1 MNTQVTEALRKLYLG
16 QRSGTLLCEGADAKR
31 SVLFDKGF
39 VVAARS
45 SLKEDRLGE
54 VMIRHGRI
62 NRQQFEDAA
71 RFIKSGWKLGEI
83 LAELRI
89 IEKEEIDRFVRIQ
102 LLDIVCSVII
112 HPPVRMVFTDE
123 EKVDGAVA
131 RPLSVADAIMEAARR
146 SAGIEERLSA
156 LLAAKSSLSI
166 TRNATLQTQ
175 DVNLSAEEGF
185 ILSRVDGH
193 ESPKSIAAMSPV
205 PEKETARTLL
215 GLLEAGII
223 EEVGAA
229 ATPPVA
235 SHSDPPARPS
245 EVPAAG
251 EPPAAAV
258 DRNSAAKREIESLYH
273 GYQTMDHWEVL
284 GIERGATQE
293 SVAAAFRKKATL
305 YHPDNYHH
313 IRDREF
319 QEHLSHVFLR
329 LKEAHE
335 TLSHEEDAKGY
346 DRLTEKEGQYEQQNK
361 EWSAPPKKEVSST
374 VEAAPPVR
382 SADEG
387 MALFARAKRAYIQ
400 RDFWNTIQFCQQAI
414 EIVSDNAE
422 IYHLLAMAQKENP
435 KWRKD
440 AEKNLQIAI
449 KLDPWKPDYLLALGK
464 LYQEGGLH
472 TRAAKVLEQARTLDP
487 GLETPDVE

>member
-16 QRSGTLLCEGADAKR
+16 QRTGTLLCEGADAKR

-45 SLKEDRLGE
+45 SLIEDRLGE

-62 NRQQFEDAA
+62 NRQQFEDATH
-71 RFIKSGWKLGEI
+71 FIKSGWKFGEI
-83 LAELRI
+83 LAELRV
-89 IEKEEIDRFVRIQ
+89 IEKDEIDRFVRIQ

-123 EKVDGAVA
+123 ETVEGAVT

-146 SAGIEERLSA
+146 SSRLEERIRA
-156 LLAAKSSLSI
+156 LLAAESPLSMA
-166 TRNATLQTQ
+166 RNATLQTQ

-193 ESPKSIAAMSPV
+193 ECPRSIAAMSPV
-205 PEKETARTLL
+205 PEKDTARTLL

-223 EEVGAA
+223 DEVGP
-229 ATPPVA
+229 ATAPSA
-235 SHSDPPARPS
+235 SLHSDPPTQPS
-245 EVPAAG
+245 EKPAAS
-251 EPPAAAV
+251 EPPAEAF
-258 DRNSAAKREIESLYH
+258 DPESTAKREIERLYQSF
-273 GYQTMDHWEVL
+273 QTMDHWEVL
-284 GIERGATQE
+284 GLERGATHE
-293 SVAAAFRKKATL
+293 AVAAAFREKSGL

-313 IRDREF
+313 IRDRGF
-319 QEHLSHVFLR
+319 QEHLSHVSLR
-329 LKEAHE
+329 LKEAYE
-335 TLSHEEDAKGY
+335 TLSHEEGAKGY

-361 EWSAPPKKEVSST
+361 RWSAPPQKEANST
-374 VEAAPPVR
+374 VEGAQPVR
-382 SADEG
+382 SAGEG
-387 MALFARAKRAYIQ
+387 MALFAQAKRAYIQ

-414 EIVSDNAE
+414 EIVSDNPE

-449 KLDPWKPDYLLALGK
+449 
-464 LYQEGGLH
+464 
-472 TRAAKVLEQARTLDP
+472 
-487 GLETPDVE
+487 

>member
-16 QRSGTLLCEGADAKR
+16 RRTGTLLCEGADAKR

-62 NRQQFEDAA
+62 TRQQFEDAA
-71 RFIKSGWKLGEI
+71 HFIKSGWKFGEI
-83 LAELRI
+83 LAELRV
-89 IEKEEIDRFVRIQ
+89 IEKDEIDRFVRIQ

-112 HPPVRMVFTDE
+112 DPPVRMVFTDE
-123 EKVDGAVA
+123 EQVDGAVA

-146 SAGIEERLSA
+146 SARLEERIRT
-156 LLAAKSSLSI
+156 LLAAESPLSM
-166 TRNATLQTQ
+166 TRNTTLQTQ

-193 ESPKSIAAMSPV
+193 ESPRSIAAMSPV
-205 PEKETARTLL
+205 PEKDTARTLL

-229 ATPPVA
+229 KTPTTAV
-235 SHSDPPARPS
+235 HSDPPAQPS
-245 EVPAAG
+245 EAPTAG
-251 EPPAAAV
+251 EPPAEAFDPQAT
-258 DRNSAAKREIESLYH
+258 AKREIEGLYQS
-273 GYQTMDHWEVL
+273 YQAMDHWEVL
-284 GIERGATQE
+284 GLQRGAAQE
-293 SVAAAFRKKATL
+293 AVEAAFHEKAGL
-305 YHPDNYHH
+305 YNPNNYRH
-313 IRDREF
+313 IQDREF
-319 QEHLSHVFLR
+319 QEHLSHVSLR
-329 LKEAHE
+329 LKEAYA
-335 TLSHEEDAKGY
+335 TLSHEEGAKGY

-361 EWSAPPKKEVSST
+361 RWSAPPQKEAGST
-374 VEAAPPVR
+374 VEGAPPVR
-382 SADEG
+382 SAGEG
-387 MALFARAKRAYIQ
+387 VALFAQAKRAYIQ

-414 EIVSDNAE
+414 EIISDNPE
-422 IYHLLAMAQKENP
+422 IYYLLAMAQKENP

-449 KLDPWKPDYLLALGK
+449 KLDSWKPEYLLALGK

-472 TRAAKVLEQARTLDP
+472 TRAAKVFEQARTLNP
-487 GLETPDVE
+487 SLEEPDVE